1 LKGQKGSRVIVL
13 LFLSPRPWVGW
24 VVNATLWPL
33 YPRRRDQLP
42 IVQKAVWAPKFA
54 WNGEENLAGL
64 RSPDPPAQSEL
75 SEQGA
80 VRIKTQSLPFPVREQ
95 SKLRKHSVIKYTL
108 HLLQWTVSSV
118 VLVLFICYSSHL
130 QWAICSSA
138 FVPHYQSVNR
148 FPKVCIQ

>member
-1 LKGQKGSRVIVL
+1 
-13 LFLSPRPWVGW
+13 
-24 VVNATLWPL
+24 VVNATLRPL
-33 YPRRRDQLP
+33 YPRRRDKLP
-42 IVQKAVWAPKFA
+42 IVQKAVWAPKFT
-54 WNGEENLAGL
+54 WKGEENLAGL

-130 QWAICSSA
+130 QWAICNSD

-148 FPKVCIQ
+148 FRKDCIQ